1 MPGGIGGC
9 EYCFQGTLRYIE
21 MESRRVRAPPP
32 NTSRDMPYAIYWIA
46 ALAVCVL
53 GLAISLIWALRRPAN
68 ANKGLPAEWSL
79 TARPVF
85 TSDER
90 RVFRLLREAL
100 PHHVVLSKLPLVRFC
115 QPTEAKEVRYWFD
128 LLGASHVTFAICS
141 PNGRVLAAID
151 LEGERGATPR
161 SLQIKQAVLSA
172 CRVRYLRCALDQLPS
187 VAELQ
192 LLVPQGS
199 NSRGPL
205 PAPAAAA
212 PSLPRRRPGASMG
225 MSMGMGEDDYGSD
238 WGQFSQPLPLWQ
250 DASVFGSPEGYGER
264 YPRAPVQPAS
274 PAPQRR
280 LPPRHLDTARYHPRS
295 LPVLD
300 DADDEAMM
308 DDIVGVVVDAP
319 RYATQRPRRG

>member
-1 MPGGIGGC
+1 
-9 EYCFQGTLRYIE
+9 
-21 MESRRVRAPPP
+21 
-32 NTSRDMPYAIYWIA
+32 MPYAVYWIA

-53 GLAISLIWALRRPAN
+53 GLVISLVWALRRPAR
-68 ANKGLPAEWSL
+68 ASQGLPAEWSL

-85 TSDER
+85 TADER

-115 QPTEAKEVRYWFD
+115 QPTEASEVRYWFD
-128 LLGASHVTFAICS
+128 LLGASHVTFAVCS

-151 LEGERGATPR
+151 LEGERGVTQR

-172 CRVRYLRCALDQLPS
+172 CRVRYLRCAVDQLPS
-187 VAELQ
+187 LAELQ

-199 NSRGPL
+199 NPRGPL
-205 PAPAAAA
+205 PAPSTHAG
-212 PSLPRRRPGASMG
+212 LLRRRGSSAGDEEFS
-225 MSMGMGEDDYGSD
+225 SD

-250 DASVFGSPEGYGER
+250 DARVFDGHDSFAEHRPHMSPQ
-264 YPRAPVQPAS
+264 PPMQPAMR
-274 PAPQRR
+274 PPFERR
-280 LPPRHLDTARYHPRS
+280 SVPRSLDTSRYNPRH

-319 RYATQRPRRG
+319 RYVTPHPRRG

>member
-1 MPGGIGGC
+1 
-9 EYCFQGTLRYIE
+9 
-21 MESRRVRAPPP
+21 
-32 NTSRDMPYAIYWIA
+32 MPYAVYWIA

-53 GLAISLIWALRRPAN
+53 GLAVSLIWALRRPAR

-85 TSDER
+85 STDER

-128 LLGASHVTFAICS
+128 LLGAAHVTFAICS

-151 LEGERGATPR
+151 LEGERGVTPR
-161 SLQIKQAVLSA
+161 SLQIKHAVLSA
-172 CRVRYLRCALDQLPS
+172 CRVRYLRCAMDHLPS

-199 NSRGPL
+199 NTRGPL
-205 PAPAAAA
+205 PAPATTA
-212 PSLPRRRPGASMG
+212 SLSRRRAALT
-225 MSMGMGEDDYGSD
+225 EEDYGSD
-238 WGQFSQPLPLWQ
+238 WGGLPQPMPLWQ
-250 DASVFGSPEGYGER
+250 DARVFAGSQDHYREPYDDR
-264 YPRAPVQPAS
+264 YPHRPARS
-274 PAPQRR
+274 AHLPPMDPHLPEHPGLPPQPQRR
-280 LPPRHLDTARYHPRS
+280 QAPRSLDTARYNPRS

-300 DADDEAMM
+300 DADEEAMM

-319 RYATQRPRRG
+319 RYATERPRRR

>member
-1 MPGGIGGC
+1 
-9 EYCFQGTLRYIE
+9 
-21 MESRRVRAPPP
+21 
-32 NTSRDMPYAIYWIA
+32 MPYAIYWIA

-53 GLAISLIWALRRPAN
+53 GLAVGLVWALRRPAY

-85 TSDER
+85 TAEER

-128 LLGASHVTFAICS
+128 LLGSSHVTFAICS

-161 SLQIKQAVLSA
+161 HLQIKHAVLSA
-172 CRVRYLRCALDQLPS
+172 CRVRYLRCSPDHLPS
-187 VAELQ
+187 LAELQ
-192 LLVPQGS
+192 LLVPH
-199 NSRGPL
+199 NSQARGPL
-205 PAPAAAA
+205 PAPTAAAMPA
-212 PSLPRRRPGASMG
+212 PGPARHPSLAP
-225 MSMGMGEDDYGSD
+225 EDDFGTD
-238 WGQFSQPLPLWQ
+238 WGQFSRPLPLWQ
-250 DASVFGSPEGYGER
+250 DMGSYGNAHDHDSPGR
-264 YPRAPVQPAS
+264 PAGHALSRPMGLAPATRVPHDPDPARTAPRPR
-274 PAPQRR
+274 PQ
-280 LPPRHLDTARYHPRS
+280 RHLDTSRYPPHN

-308 DDIVGVVVDAP
+308 NDIVGVVVDAP
-319 RYATQRPRRG
+319 RYATDRPRRR

>member
-1 MPGGIGGC
+1 
-9 EYCFQGTLRYIE
+9 
-21 MESRRVRAPPP
+21 
-32 NTSRDMPYAIYWIA
+32 MPYAIYWIA

-53 GLAISLIWALRRPAN
+53 GLAIGLVWALRRPAH

-85 TSDER
+85 TADER

-128 LLGASHVTFAICS
+128 LLGASHVTFAVCS

-151 LEGERGATPR
+151 LDGERGATPR
-161 SLQIKQAVLSA
+161 SLQIKHAVLSA
-172 CRVRYLRCALDQLPS
+172 CRVRYLRCAVDHLPS

-199 NSRGPL
+199 NPRGPL
-205 PAPAAAA
+205 PAPAAS
-212 PSLPRRRPGASMG
+212 PTLLPRRRGL
-225 MSMGMGEDDYGSD
+225 GEDEFNSD

-250 DASVFGSPEGYGER
+250 DASVFGGHDAFGEPSPR
-264 YPRAPVQPAS
+264 MPAQTLRQPM
-274 PAPQRR
+274 PQRR
-280 LPPRHLDTARYHPRS
+280 TVQRSLDTARYNPRT

-319 RYATQRPRRG
+319 RYATQRPRRS

>member
-1 MPGGIGGC
+1 
-9 EYCFQGTLRYIE
+9 
-21 MESRRVRAPPP
+21 
-32 NTSRDMPYAIYWIA
+32 MPYAIYWIA

-53 GLAISLIWALRRPAN
+53 GLAISLVWALRRPAY
-68 ANKGLPAEWSL
+68 ANRGLPAEWSL

-128 LLGASHVTFAICS
+128 LLGASHVTFAVCS

-151 LEGERGATPR
+151 LEGERGVTPR
-161 SLQIKQAVLSA
+161 SLQIKHAVLSA
-172 CRVRYLRCALDQLPS
+172 CRVRYLRCSMDHLPS

-199 NSRGPL
+199 NPRGPL
-205 PAPAAAA
+205 PAPSAAAG
-212 PSLPRRRPGASMG
+212 LPRRRGTG
-225 MSMGMGEDDYGSD
+225 LGEEEFGSD

-250 DASVFGSPEGYGER
+250 DAGGFGGDGFSEPHPAR
-264 YPRAPVQPAS
+264 HARMPAQP
-274 PAPQRR
+274 PLQPPPQRR
-280 LPPRHLDTARYHPRS
+280 LSPQQRSLDTTRYNPRT

-300 DADDEAMM
+300 DADDDAMM

-319 RYATQRPRRG
+319 RYASERPRRR

>member
-1 MPGGIGGC
+1 MPP
-9 EYCFQGTLRYIE
+9 
-21 MESRRVRAPPP
+21 ESAM
-32 NTSRDMPYAIYWIA
+32 DLPYATYWIA
-46 ALAVCVL
+46 ALAACVL
-53 GLAISLIWALRRPAN
+53 GLAISLVWALRRPAY

-85 TSDER
+85 TADER

-115 QPTEAKEVRYWFD
+115 QPTETKEVRYWFD
-128 LLGASHVTFAICS
+128 LLGASHVTFAVCS

-151 LEGERGATPR
+151 LDGERGVTAR
-161 SLQIKQAVLSA
+161 ALQIKHAVLSA
-172 CRVRYLRCALDQLPS
+172 CRVRYLRCAPDQLPS
-187 VAELQ
+187 IAELQ

-199 NSRGPL
+199 NMRGPL
-205 PAPAAAA
+205 PAPAATAQ
-212 PSLPRRRPGASMG
+212 LPRRRGGMASSMG
-225 MSMGMGEDDYGSD
+225 VGEDEFGSD

-250 DASVFGSPEGYGER
+250 DANAFSGGHDGYAEPQH
-264 YPRAPVQPAS
+264 PRRPVLGA
-274 PAPQRR
+274 PAPQQRR
-280 LPPRHLDTARYHPRS
+280 TPPRDLDPARYNPRH

-319 RYATQRPRRG
+319 RYANQRPRRS

>member
-1 MPGGIGGC
+1 
-9 EYCFQGTLRYIE
+9 
-21 MESRRVRAPPP
+21 
-32 NTSRDMPYAIYWIA
+32 MPYAIYWIA

-53 GLAISLIWALRRPAN
+53 GLAISLVWALRRPAY
-68 ANKGLPAEWSL
+68 ANKGLPGEWSL

-128 LLGASHVTFAICS
+128 LLGASHVTFAVCS

-151 LEGERGATPR
+151 LEGERGVTPR
-161 SLQIKQAVLSA
+161 SLQIKHAVLSA
-172 CRVRYLRCALDQLPS
+172 CRVRYLRCAMDQLPS

-199 NSRGPL
+199 NPRGPL
-205 PAPAAAA
+205 PAPAATH
-212 PSLPRRRPGASMG
+212 SLPRRRGG
-225 MSMGMGEDDYGSD
+225 DDEFGSD

-250 DASVFGSPEGYGER
+250 DAHAFGGHEPGYAEQRQPRMPAPPSRAQHPLER
-264 YPRAPVQPAS
+264 RAP
-274 PAPQRR
+274 
-280 LPPRHLDTARYHPRS
+280 PRSLDTSRYNPRS

-300 DADDEAMM
+300 DADEEAMM

-319 RYATQRPRRG
+319 RYATERPRRR

>member
-1 MPGGIGGC
+1 
-9 EYCFQGTLRYIE
+9 
-21 MESRRVRAPPP
+21 
-32 NTSRDMPYAIYWIA
+32 MPYAIYWIA

-53 GLAISLIWALRRPAN
+53 GLAISLVWALRRPAY

-128 LLGASHVTFAICS
+128 LLGASHVTFAVCS

-151 LEGERGATPR
+151 LEGERGVTPR
-161 SLQIKQAVLSA
+161 SLQIKHAVLSA
-172 CRVRYLRCALDQLPS
+172 CRVRYLRCAMDQLPS
-187 VAELQ
+187 IAELQ

-199 NSRGPL
+199 NPRGPL
-205 PAPAAAA
+205 PAPAATT
-212 PSLPRRRPGASMG
+212 SLPRRRNSGMGASMG
-225 MSMGMGEDDYGSD
+225 EDEFGSD

-250 DASVFGSPEGYGER
+250 DAGVFGGSGEREPYGER
-264 YPRAPVQPAS
+264 QPRMPAQHHS
-274 PAPQRR
+274 HHGHHVERRAAPQRS
-280 LPPRHLDTARYHPRS
+280 LDTARYNPRS

>member
-1 MPGGIGGC
+1 
-9 EYCFQGTLRYIE
+9 
-21 MESRRVRAPPP
+21 
-32 NTSRDMPYAIYWIA
+32 MPYAIYWIA

-53 GLAISLIWALRRPAN
+53 GLAISLIWALRRPAY

-85 TSDER
+85 TADER

-128 LLGASHVTFAICS
+128 LLGASHVTFAVCS

-161 SLQIKQAVLSA
+161 SQQIKHAVLSA
-172 CRVRYLRCALDQLPS
+172 CRVRYLRCAVDQLPS

-199 NSRGPL
+199 NPRGPL
-205 PAPAAAA
+205 PAPAAM
-212 PSLPRRRPGASMG
+212 PGLSRRRSGMVDDEFGA
-225 MSMGMGEDDYGSD
+225 D
-238 WGQFSQPLPLWQ
+238 WAPFAQPLPLWQ
-250 DASVFGSPEGYGER
+250 DAGVFGGVEGYGER
-264 YPRAPVQPAS
+264 YPRAPAPAN
-274 PAPQRR
+274 PPPPQRR
-280 LPPRHLDTARYHPRS
+280 PPPRDLDVSRYNPRS

-300 DADDEAMM
+300 DDDDEAML

-319 RYATQRPRRG
+319 RYATQRPRRI

>member
-1 MPGGIGGC
+1 M
-9 EYCFQGTLRYIE
+9 
-21 MESRRVRAPPP
+21 PP
-32 NTSRDMPYAIYWIA
+32 NFPRDMPYAIYWIA

-53 GLAISLIWALRRPAN
+53 GLAISLVWALRRPAY

-85 TSDER
+85 TTDER

-128 LLGASHVTFAICS
+128 LLGASHVTFAVCS

-151 LEGERGATPR
+151 LDGERGVTPR
-161 SLQIKQAVLSA
+161 SLQIKHAVLSA
-172 CRVRYLRCALDQLPS
+172 CRVRYLRCAPDQLPS

-199 NSRGPL
+199 NTRGPL
-205 PAPAAAA
+205 PAPAATAG
-212 PSLPRRRPGASMG
+212 LTRRRGNGGA
-225 MSMGMGEDDYGSD
+225 GEDEFGSD

-250 DASVFGSPEGYGER
+250 DAGVFGGGNDGFAAER
-264 YPRAPVQPAS
+264 QPRMQP
-274 PAPQRR
+274 PHHGGHRVERRAPQRS
-280 LPPRHLDTARYHPRS
+280 LDTARYNPRS

-300 DADDEAMM
+300 DADEEAMM

-319 RYATQRPRRG
+319 RYATERPRRR

>member
-1 MPGGIGGC
+1 
-9 EYCFQGTLRYIE
+9 
-21 MESRRVRAPPP
+21 
-32 NTSRDMPYAIYWIA
+32 MPYAIYWIA

-53 GLAISLIWALRRPAN
+53 GLAISLIWALRRPAY

-85 TSDER
+85 TTDER

-128 LLGASHVTFAICS
+128 LLGASHVTFAVCS

-151 LEGERGATPR
+151 LEGERGVTPR
-161 SLQIKQAVLSA
+161 SLQIKHAVLSA
-172 CRVRYLRCALDQLPS
+172 CRVRYLRCAMDQLPS

-192 LLVPQGS
+192 LLVPQSS

-212 PSLPRRRPGASMG
+212 SMSRRRMG
-225 MSMGMGEDDYGSD
+225 SSEDEFGSD

-250 DASVFGSPEGYGER
+250 DAGVFGNNNDGYSER
-264 YPRAPVQPAS
+264 ERERERHHPRMPAHQPTQ
-274 PAPQRR
+274 PQRR
-280 LPPRHLDTARYHPRS
+280 LPARNLDTARYNPRS

-300 DADDEAMM
+300 DADEEAIM

-319 RYATQRPRRG
+319 RYATERPRRR

>member
-1 MPGGIGGC
+1 
-9 EYCFQGTLRYIE
+9 
-21 MESRRVRAPPP
+21 
-32 NTSRDMPYAIYWIA
+32 MPYAIYWIA

-53 GLAISLIWALRRPAN
+53 GLAISLIWALRRPAY

-85 TSDER
+85 TTDER

-128 LLGASHVTFAICS
+128 LLGASHVTFAVCS

-151 LEGERGATPR
+151 LEGERGVTPR
-161 SLQIKQAVLSA
+161 SLQIKHAVLSA
-172 CRVRYLRCALDQLPS
+172 CRVRYLRCAMDQLPS

-199 NSRGPL
+199 NPRGPL
-205 PAPAAAA
+205 PAPSAM
-212 PSLPRRRPGASMG
+212 PGLSRRRSSA
-225 MSMGMGEDDYGSD
+225 GEDEFGSD

-250 DASVFGSPEGYGER
+250 DANVFGAADNFGEQR
-264 YPRAPVQPAS
+264 SSRMQQPQFAPTQPL
-274 PAPQRR
+274 PQRR
-280 LPPRHLDTARYHPRS
+280 HASRNPDPARYNPRS

-319 RYATQRPRRG
+319 RYATQRPRR

>member
-1 MPGGIGGC
+1 
-9 EYCFQGTLRYIE
+9 
-21 MESRRVRAPPP
+21 
-32 NTSRDMPYAIYWIA
+32 MPYAIYWIA

-53 GLAISLIWALRRPAN
+53 GLAISLVWALRRPAY

-85 TSDER
+85 TTDER
-90 RVFRLLREAL
+90 RIFRLLREAL

-128 LLGASHVTFAICS
+128 LLGASHVTFAVCS

-151 LEGERGATPR
+151 LEGERGVTPR
-161 SLQIKQAVLSA
+161 SLQIKHAVLSA
-172 CRVRYLRCALDQLPS
+172 CRVRYLRCAPDQLPS
-187 VAELQ
+187 IAELQ

-205 PAPAAAA
+205 PAPAAT
-212 PSLPRRRPGASMG
+212 SGLSRRRGGGAG
-225 MSMGMGEDDYGSD
+225 DDEPGSD

-250 DASVFGSPEGYGER
+250 DAHAFGGSGGGTDGFGER
-264 YPRAPVQPAS
+264 QPRRQAHAPQFP
-274 PAPQRR
+274 PRRAPQRS
-280 LPPRHLDTARYHPRS
+280 LDTARYNPRN
-295 LPVLD
+295 LPVRD

>member
-1 MPGGIGGC
+1 
-9 EYCFQGTLRYIE
+9 
-21 MESRRVRAPPP
+21 
-32 NTSRDMPYAIYWIA
+32 MPYAIYWIA

-53 GLAISLIWALRRPAN
+53 GLAISLIWALRRPAY

-85 TSDER
+85 TTDER

-128 LLGASHVTFAICS
+128 LLGASHVTFAVCS

-151 LEGERGATPR
+151 LEGERGVTPR
-161 SLQIKQAVLSA
+161 SLQIKHAVLSA
-172 CRVRYLRCALDQLPS
+172 CRVRYLRCAMDQLPS

-192 LLVPQGS
+192 LLVPQSS

-205 PAPAAAA
+205 PAPAATST
-212 PSLPRRRPGASMG
+212 PSRRRMG
-225 MSMGMGEDDYGSD
+225 SSEDEFGSD

-250 DASVFGSPEGYGER
+250 DAGVFSGGNDGYGDRER
-264 YPRAPVQPAS
+264 DRHPRMPAQPAT
-274 PAPQRR
+274 PHPQRR
-280 LPPRHLDTARYHPRS
+280 LSSRNLDPARYNPRN

-300 DADDEAMM
+300 DADEEAMM

-319 RYATQRPRRG
+319 RYATQRPRRS

>member
-1 MPGGIGGC
+1 
-9 EYCFQGTLRYIE
+9 
-21 MESRRVRAPPP
+21 
-32 NTSRDMPYAIYWIA
+32 MPYAIYWIA

-53 GLAISLIWALRRPAN
+53 GLAISLVWALRRPAN
-68 ANKGLPAEWSL
+68 ASKGLPAEWLL

-85 TSDER
+85 STDER

-115 QPTEAKEVRYWFD
+115 QPNEAKEVRYWFE
-128 LLGASHVTFAICS
+128 LLGSAHVTFAVCS

-151 LEGERGATPR
+151 LEGERGVTPR
-161 SLQIKQAVLSA
+161 GLQIKHAVLSA
-172 CRVRYLRCALDQLPS
+172 CRVRYLRCAMDQLPS

-205 PAPAAAA
+205 PAPTAATGF
-212 PSLPRRRPGASMG
+212 SRRRVG
-225 MSMGMGEDDYGSD
+225 MDEDFGNGSD

-250 DASVFGSPEGYGER
+250 DAGVFGNGHGHGNDSAPSGGSHTGYRTGASTSTSTSPR
-264 YPRAPVQPAS
+264 MPAHVSPRRQ
-274 PAPQRR
+274 
-280 LPPRHLDTARYHPRS
+280 LPPISRHAEPPRFHPRD

-300 DADDEAMM
+300 DGIDDEGM

-319 RYATQRPRRG
+319 RYATQRPRRS

>member
-1 MPGGIGGC
+1 
-9 EYCFQGTLRYIE
+9 
-21 MESRRVRAPPP
+21 
-32 NTSRDMPYAIYWIA
+32 MPYAIYWIA

-53 GLAISLIWALRRPAN
+53 GLAISLVWALRRPAD
-68 ANKGLPAEWSL
+68 AGRGLPAEWSL

-85 TSDER
+85 TADER

-115 QPTEAKEVRYWFD
+115 QPVEAKEVRYWFD

-151 LEGERGATPR
+151 LDGERGPVPR

-172 CRVRYLRCALDQLPS
+172 CRVRYLRCSMDQLPS
-187 VAELQ
+187 IAELQ

-199 NSRGPL
+199 NPRGPL
-205 PAPAAAA
+205 PAPTPTA
-212 PSLPRRRPGASMG
+212 SLPRRRSL
-225 MSMGMGEDDYGSD
+225 GEDEFSSD

-250 DASVFGSPEGYGER
+250 DASVFSGHDAFGE
-264 YPRAPVQPAS
+264 
-274 PAPQRR
+274 PAPRLPAQPLHAPLQRR
-280 LPPRHLDTARYHPRS
+280 GAPRSLDTTRFNPRH

-300 DADDEAMM
+300 DADEEAMM
-308 DDIVGVVVDAP
+308 GDIVGVVVDEP

>member
-1 MPGGIGGC
+1 
-9 EYCFQGTLRYIE
+9 
-21 MESRRVRAPPP
+21 
-32 NTSRDMPYAIYWIA
+32 MPYAIYWIA
-46 ALAVCVL
+46 ALAACVL
-53 GLAISLIWALRRPAN
+53 GLAISLVWALRRPAY

-85 TSDER
+85 TADER
-90 RVFRLLREAL
+90 RIFRLLREAL

-128 LLGASHVTFAICS
+128 LLGASHVTFAVCS

-151 LEGERGATPR
+151 LEGERGVTPR
-161 SLQIKQAVLSA
+161 SLQIKHAVLSA
-172 CRVRYLRCALDQLPS
+172 CRVRYLRCAPDQLPS

-199 NSRGPL
+199 NPRGPL
-205 PAPAAAA
+205 PAPAATA
-212 PSLPRRRPGASMG
+212 SLPRRRSTAVG
-225 MSMGMGEDDYGSD
+225 GEEDYGSD

-250 DASVFGSPEGYGER
+250 DAHVFGGASHGDGFGER
-264 YPRAPVQPAS
+264 RPRVPAPAAQLPQRR
-274 PAPQRR
+274 APQRSMDPGR
-280 LPPRHLDTARYHPRS
+280 YNPRN

-300 DADDEAMM
+300 DADDEAML

>member
-1 MPGGIGGC
+1 
-9 EYCFQGTLRYIE
+9 LRYIARPL
-21 MESRRVRAPPP
+21 RREKTGRRYLPK
-32 NTSRDMPYAIYWIA
+32 SLRDMPYAIYWIA

-53 GLAISLIWALRRPAN
+53 GLAISLIWALRRPAY

-85 TSDER
+85 TTDER

-128 LLGASHVTFAICS
+128 LLGASHVTFAVCS

-151 LEGERGATPR
+151 LEGERGVTPR
-161 SLQIKQAVLSA
+161 NLQIKHAVLSA
-172 CRVRYLRCALDQLPS
+172 CRVRYLRCAMDQLPS

-192 LLVPQGS
+192 LLVPQSS

-205 PAPAAAA
+205 PAPAATSS
-212 PSLPRRRPGASMG
+212 PSRRR
-225 MSMGMGEDDYGSD
+225 MSSSEDEFGSD

-250 DASVFGSPEGYGER
+250 DAGVFGSGTEGYGDRER
-264 YPRAPVQPAS
+264 ERDRHPRMPAQSAAPQ
-274 PAPQRR
+274 PQRR
-280 LPPRHLDTARYHPRS
+280 LASRSNPDAARYNPRS

-300 DADDEAMM
+300 DADEEAMM

>member
-1 MPGGIGGC
+1 
-9 EYCFQGTLRYIE
+9 
-21 MESRRVRAPPP
+21 
-32 NTSRDMPYAIYWIA
+32 MPYAIYWIA

-53 GLAISLIWALRRPAN
+53 GLAISLVWALRRPAD
-68 ANKGLPAEWSL
+68 AGKGLPAEWSL

-85 TSDER
+85 TADER

-128 LLGASHVTFAICS
+128 LLGASHVTFAVCS

-151 LEGERGATPR
+151 LDGERGVVPR

-172 CRVRYLRCALDQLPS
+172 CRVRYLRCAMDQLPS

-199 NSRGPL
+199 NPRGPL
-205 PAPAAAA
+205 PAPTPTA
-212 PSLPRRRPGASMG
+212 SLPRRRNHG
-225 MSMGMGEDDYGSD
+225 DDEFSSD

-250 DASVFGSPEGYGER
+250 DASVFSGHDAFGEPP
-264 YPRAPVQPAS
+264 PRLPVQPLHA
-274 PAPQRR
+274 PLQRRAPQRS
-280 LPPRHLDTARYHPRS
+280 LDTARFNPRH

-300 DADDEAMM
+300 DADEEAMM
-308 DDIVGVVVDAP
+308 GDIVGVVVDEP

>member
-1 MPGGIGGC
+1 
-9 EYCFQGTLRYIE
+9 
-21 MESRRVRAPPP
+21 
-32 NTSRDMPYAIYWIA
+32 MPYAIYWIA

-53 GLAISLIWALRRPAN
+53 GLAISLIWALRRPAY

-85 TSDER
+85 TTDER

-128 LLGASHVTFAICS
+128 LLGASHVTFAVCS

-151 LEGERGATPR
+151 LEGERGVTPR
-161 SLQIKQAVLSA
+161 SLQIKHAVLSA
-172 CRVRYLRCALDQLPS
+172 CRVRYLRCAMDQLPS

-199 NSRGPL
+199 NPRGPL
-205 PAPAAAA
+205 PAPAAM
-212 PSLPRRRPGASMG
+212 PGLSRRRS
-225 MSMGMGEDDYGSD
+225 SVGEDDFGAD
-238 WGQFSQPLPLWQ
+238 WGQFPQPLPLWQ
-250 DASVFGSPEGYGER
+250 DASVFGGVEGYGER
-264 YPRAPVQPAS
+264 YPHAPLQTDS
-274 PAPQRR
+274 PQPQRR
-280 LPPRHLDTARYHPRS
+280 LPPRDLDVSRYNPRS

-300 DADDEAMM
+300 DADDEAML

-319 RYATQRPRRG
+319 RYATQRPRRV

>member
-1 MPGGIGGC
+1 
-9 EYCFQGTLRYIE
+9 
-21 MESRRVRAPPP
+21 
-32 NTSRDMPYAIYWIA
+32 MPYAVYWIA

-53 GLAISLIWALRRPAN
+53 GLAISLVWALRRPAY

-85 TSDER
+85 SADER

-128 LLGASHVTFAICS
+128 LLGSSHVTFAVCS

-151 LEGERGATPR
+151 LEGERGVTPR
-161 SLQIKQAVLSA
+161 ILQIKQAVLSA
-172 CRVRYLRCALDQLPS
+172 CRVRYLRCAMDQLPS

-192 LLVPQGS
+192 LLVPQG
-199 NSRGPL
+199 NPGLRGPQ
-205 PAPAAAA
+205 PAPALAAA
-212 PSLPRRRPGASMG
+212 GLPRRRHRSH
-225 MSMGMGEDDYGSD
+225 GEDDFGNE
-238 WGQFSQPLPLWQ
+238 WGGPAPQQPLWQ
-250 DASVFGSPEGYGER
+250 DASVFRQAYGPDHDHDHDRDLGHDLGHELGDPGGYGGFPSR
-264 YPRAPVQPAS
+264 RPPPMAAPQPARRGV
-274 PAPQRR
+274 PA
-280 LPPRHLDTARYHPRS
+280 RHPDGTRYHPRS

-300 DADDEAMM
+300 DADEDAML

-319 RYATQRPRRG
+319 RYATQRPRRS

>member
-1 MPGGIGGC
+1 
-9 EYCFQGTLRYIE
+9 
-21 MESRRVRAPPP
+21 
-32 NTSRDMPYAIYWIA
+32 MPYAIYWIA

-53 GLAISLIWALRRPAN
+53 GLAISLVWALRRPAY

-79 TARPVF
+79 TAKPVF
-85 TSDER
+85 TTDER

-128 LLGASHVTFAICS
+128 LLGASHVTFAVCS

-151 LEGERGATPR
+151 LEGERGVTPR
-161 SLQIKQAVLSA
+161 ILQIKHAVLSA
-172 CRVRYLRCALDQLPS
+172 CRVRYLRCAMDQLPS

-205 PAPAAAA
+205 PAPATT
-212 PSLPRRRPGASMG
+212 SLPRRRSGAG
-225 MSMGMGEDDYGSD
+225 GEDEFGSD

-250 DASVFGSPEGYGER
+250 DAGVFGGSEPFGER
-264 YPRAPVQPAS
+264 HPRMLARPPHE
-274 PAPQRR
+274 PPQRR
-280 LPPRHLDTARYHPRS
+280 GSQRNLDTARYNPRN

-300 DADDEAMM
+300 DADDDAML

-319 RYATQRPRRG
+319 RYATQRPRRS

>member
-1 MPGGIGGC
+1 M
-9 EYCFQGTLRYIE
+9 
-21 MESRRVRAPPP
+21 RRSPSAIPAEPP
-32 NTSRDMPYAIYWIA
+32 RDMPYAIYWIA

-53 GLAISLIWALRRPAN
+53 GLAVSLVWALRRPAY

-128 LLGASHVTFAICS
+128 LLGASHVTFAVCS

-151 LEGERGATPR
+151 LEGERGVTPR
-161 SLQIKQAVLSA
+161 NLQIKHAVLSA
-172 CRVRYLRCALDQLPS
+172 CRVRYLRCAMDQLPS
-187 VAELQ
+187 IAELQ

-199 NSRGPL
+199 NPRGPL
-205 PAPAAAA
+205 PAPAA
-212 PSLPRRRPGASMG
+212 SSSSGLPRRRTAGV
-225 MSMGMGEDDYGSD
+225 GEEEFGSD

-250 DASVFGSPEGYGER
+250 DASVFGSGNDAFNER
-264 YPRAPVQPAS
+264 QPRRPNSAFQ
-274 PAPQRR
+274 PAPQRSPQR
-280 LPPRHLDTARYHPRS
+280 NLETARYSPRS

-300 DADDEAMM
+300 DADEEAMM

-319 RYATQRPRRG
+319 RYATERPRRR

>member
-1 MPGGIGGC
+1 
-9 EYCFQGTLRYIE
+9 
-21 MESRRVRAPPP
+21 
-32 NTSRDMPYAIYWIA
+32 MPYAIYWIA

-53 GLAISLIWALRRPAN
+53 GLAIGLIWALRRPAY

-85 TSDER
+85 TTDER

-128 LLGASHVTFAICS
+128 LLGASHVTFAVCS

-172 CRVRYLRCALDQLPS
+172 CRVRYLRCAMDQLPS

-199 NSRGPL
+199 NPRGPL
-205 PAPAAAA
+205 PAPPATQ
-212 PSLPRRRPGASMG
+212 SLPRRRPSVGLGMG
-225 MSMGMGEDDYGSD
+225 GMGEDDFSSD
-238 WGQFSQPLPLWQ
+238 WNQFSQPLPLWQ
-250 DASVFGSPEGYGER
+250 DASVFNGMEGYGEPR
-264 YPRAPVQPAS
+264 YGRPAPQPA
-274 PAPQRR
+274 PQAPQRR
-280 LPPRHLDTARYHPRS
+280 LPPRHLDTARYNPRS

-319 RYATQRPRRG
+319 RYATERPRRR

>member
-1 MPGGIGGC
+1 
-9 EYCFQGTLRYIE
+9 
-21 MESRRVRAPPP
+21 
-32 NTSRDMPYAIYWIA
+32 MPYAIYWIA

-53 GLAISLIWALRRPAN
+53 GLAISLVWALRRPAY
-68 ANKGLPAEWSL
+68 ANRGLPGEWSL

-128 LLGASHVTFAICS
+128 LLGASHVTFAVCS

-151 LEGERGATPR
+151 LEGERGVTPR

-199 NSRGPL
+199 NPRGPL
-205 PAPAAAA
+205 PAPPA
-212 PSLPRRRPGASMG
+212 PASLPRRRAS
-225 MSMGMGEDDYGSD
+225 DDEFSSD

-250 DASVFGSPEGYGER
+250 DAGVFSGGGQEPHAYAEPRQQRMPPQRSYDPRPVER
-264 YPRAPVQPAS
+264 R
-274 PAPQRR
+274 APQRS
-280 LPPRHLDTARYHPRS
+280 LDTTRFNPRT

-308 DDIVGVVVDAP
+308 DEIVGVVVDAP
-319 RYATQRPRRG
+319 RYATERPRRR

>member
-1 MPGGIGGC
+1 
-9 EYCFQGTLRYIE
+9 
-21 MESRRVRAPPP
+21 
-32 NTSRDMPYAIYWIA
+32 MPYAIYWIA

-53 GLAISLIWALRRPAN
+53 GLAISLVWALRRPAY

-79 TARPVF
+79 TAKPVF
-85 TSDER
+85 TTDER

-128 LLGASHVTFAICS
+128 LLGASHVTFAVCS

-151 LEGERGATPR
+151 LEGERGVTPR
-161 SLQIKQAVLSA
+161 ILQIKHAVLSA
-172 CRVRYLRCALDQLPS
+172 CRVRYLRCAMDQLPS

-205 PAPAAAA
+205 PAPAAT
-212 PSLPRRRPGASMG
+212 SLPRRRSGAGS
-225 MSMGMGEDDYGSD
+225 EDEFGSD

-250 DASVFGSPEGYGER
+250 DAGVFGGSEPFGER
-264 YPRAPVQPAS
+264 HPRMLAQPPQQPS
-274 PAPQRR
+274 QRR
-280 LPPRHLDTARYHPRS
+280 GSQRNLDTARYNPRN

-300 DADDEAMM
+300 DADDDAML

>member
-1 MPGGIGGC
+1 
-9 EYCFQGTLRYIE
+9 
-21 MESRRVRAPPP
+21 
-32 NTSRDMPYAIYWIA
+32 MPYAIYWIA

-53 GLAISLIWALRRPAN
+53 GLAISLVWALRRPAY

-79 TARPVF
+79 TAKPVF
-85 TSDER
+85 TTDER

-128 LLGASHVTFAICS
+128 LLGASHVTFAVCS

-151 LEGERGATPR
+151 LEGERGVTPR
-161 SLQIKQAVLSA
+161 ILQIKHAVLSA
-172 CRVRYLRCALDQLPS
+172 CRVRYLRCAMDQLPS

-192 LLVPQGS
+192 LLVPQSS

-205 PAPAAAA
+205 PAPAVN
-212 PSLPRRRPGASMG
+212 SLSRRRSGS
-225 MSMGMGEDDYGSD
+225 SEDEFGSD

-250 DASVFGSPEGYGER
+250 DAGVFGSGGSGEPFGER
-264 YPRAPVQPAS
+264 GSRMLAQPLQQ
-274 PAPQRR
+274 APQRR
-280 LPPRHLDTARYHPRS
+280 GTQRNLDTARYNPRS

-300 DADDEAMM
+300 DADDDAML

-319 RYATQRPRRG
+319 RYATQRPRR

>member
-1 MPGGIGGC
+1 
-9 EYCFQGTLRYIE
+9 
-21 MESRRVRAPPP
+21 
-32 NTSRDMPYAIYWIA
+32 MPYAIYWIA

-53 GLAISLIWALRRPAN
+53 GLAISLVWALRRPAY

-85 TSDER
+85 TTDER

-128 LLGASHVTFAICS
+128 LLGASHVTFAVCS

-151 LEGERGATPR
+151 LEGERGVTPR

-187 VAELQ
+187 IAELQ

-199 NSRGPL
+199 NPRGPL
-205 PAPAAAA
+205 PAPAAM
-212 PSLPRRRPGASMG
+212 PSLPRRRSGSMG
-225 MSMGMGEDDYGSD
+225 MAEDEFGSD

-250 DASVFGSPEGYGER
+250 DAGVFGGSSGGDGYGER
-264 YPRAPVQPAS
+264 HPRMPAQPAHTPS
-274 PAPQRR
+274 RR
-280 LPPRHLDTARYHPRS
+280 LPPRHLDAARYNPRN

-300 DADDEAMM
+300 DADDEALM
-308 DDIVGVVVDAP
+308 DEIVGVVVDAP

>member
-1 MPGGIGGC
+1 
-9 EYCFQGTLRYIE
+9 
-21 MESRRVRAPPP
+21 
-32 NTSRDMPYAIYWIA
+32 MPYAVYWIA

-53 GLAISLIWALRRPAN
+53 GLAISLVWALRRPAY

-85 TSDER
+85 TTDER

-128 LLGASHVTFAICS
+128 LLGASHVTFAVCS

-151 LEGERGATPR
+151 LEGERGVTPR
-161 SLQIKQAVLSA
+161 SLQIKHAVLSA
-172 CRVRYLRCALDQLPS
+172 CRVRYLRCAPDQLPS
-187 VAELQ
+187 IAELQ

-199 NSRGPL
+199 NPRGPL
-205 PAPAAAA
+205 PAPAATA
-212 PSLPRRRPGASMG
+212 SLPRRRSGGMG
-225 MSMGMGEDDYGSD
+225 MSEDDFGSD

-250 DASVFGSPEGYGER
+250 DAGVFGGGGDAYDDRQGER
-264 YPRAPVQPAS
+264 RSRMPPQPAHTPS
-274 PAPQRR
+274 RHLPQRGFDAA
-280 LPPRHLDTARYHPRS
+280 HYNNTRS

-308 DDIVGVVVDAP
+308 DEIVGVVVDAP
-319 RYATQRPRRG
+319 RYATQRPRRS

>member
-1 MPGGIGGC
+1 
-9 EYCFQGTLRYIE
+9 
-21 MESRRVRAPPP
+21 
-32 NTSRDMPYAIYWIA
+32 MPYAIYWIA
-46 ALAVCVL
+46 ALAACVL
-53 GLAISLIWALRRPAN
+53 GLAISLIWALRRPAY

-128 LLGASHVTFAICS
+128 LLGASHVTFAVCS

-151 LEGERGATPR
+151 LEGERGVTPR
-161 SLQIKQAVLSA
+161 NLQIKHAVLSA
-172 CRVRYLRCALDQLPS
+172 CRVRYLRCSMDQLPS

-199 NSRGPL
+199 NPRGPL
-205 PAPAAAA
+205 PAPAAT
-212 PSLPRRRPGASMG
+212 SGLSRRRGTLV
-225 MSMGMGEDDYGSD
+225 EDEIGSD

-250 DASVFGSPEGYGER
+250 DAGVFGGNHDGYGEPER
-264 YPRAPVQPAS
+264 SRGRHAPRMPAQPPAAPHQ
-274 PAPQRR
+274 PQRR
-280 LPPRHLDTARYHPRS
+280 LPARDLDTTRYNPRS

-300 DADDEAMM
+300 DADEEAMM

>member
-1 MPGGIGGC
+1 
-9 EYCFQGTLRYIE
+9 
-21 MESRRVRAPPP
+21 
-32 NTSRDMPYAIYWIA
+32 MPYAIYWIA

-53 GLAISLIWALRRPAN
+53 GLAISLVWALRRPAY

-85 TSDER
+85 TADER

-128 LLGASHVTFAICS
+128 LLGASHVTFAVCS

-151 LEGERGATPR
+151 LEGERGVTPR
-161 SLQIKQAVLSA
+161 SLQIKHAVLSA
-172 CRVRYLRCALDQLPS
+172 CRVRYLRCASDQLPS

-199 NSRGPL
+199 NPRGPL
-205 PAPAAAA
+205 PAPAAT
-212 PSLPRRRPGASMG
+212 SGLSPRRR
-225 MSMGMGEDDYGSD
+225 MSAGTGDEDFGSD

-250 DASVFGSPEGYGER
+250 DAHVFGGGGDGFGEQR
-264 YPRAPVQPAS
+264 QARMPAHPHQFPPPRR
-274 PAPQRR
+274 APQRS
-280 LPPRHLDTARYHPRS
+280 LDTSRYNPRN

-319 RYATQRPRRG
+319 RYATERPRRR

>member
-1 MPGGIGGC
+1 
-9 EYCFQGTLRYIE
+9 
-21 MESRRVRAPPP
+21 
-32 NTSRDMPYAIYWIA
+32 MPYAVYWIA

-53 GLAISLIWALRRPAN
+53 GLAIGLIWALRRPAY

-151 LEGERGATPR
+151 MEGERGVTPR
-161 SLQIKQAVLSA
+161 NLQIKHAVLSA
-172 CRVRYLRCALDQLPS
+172 CRVRYLRCAMDQLPS

-199 NSRGPL
+199 NPRGPL
-205 PAPAAAA
+205 PAP
-212 PSLPRRRPGASMG
+212 PPMQSLSRRRAST
-225 MSMGMGEDDYGSD
+225 GEDEFGSD

-250 DASVFGSPEGYGER
+250 DASVFAGADNYGER
-264 YPRAPVQPAS
+264 YPRPPAQPA
-274 PAPQRR
+274 PPPQQRR
-280 LPPRHLDTARYHPRS
+280 QPPRSLDTSRYNTRS

-300 DADDEAMM
+300 DVDDDAMM
-308 DDIVGVVVDAP
+308 DDIVGIVVDAP
-319 RYATQRPRRG
+319 RYATQRPRRS

>member
-1 MPGGIGGC
+1 
-9 EYCFQGTLRYIE
+9 
-21 MESRRVRAPPP
+21 
-32 NTSRDMPYAIYWIA
+32 MPYAIYWIA

-53 GLAISLIWALRRPAN
+53 GLAISLVWALRRPAY

-85 TSDER
+85 TTDER

-128 LLGASHVTFAICS
+128 LLGTSHVTFAVCS

-151 LEGERGATPR
+151 LEGERGVTPR
-161 SLQIKQAVLSA
+161 SLQIKHAVLSA
-172 CRVRYLRCALDQLPS
+172 CRVRYLRCSIDQLPS

-199 NSRGPL
+199 NPRGPQ
-205 PAPAAAA
+205 PASALSSAGL
-212 PSLPRRRPGASMG
+212 SRRRSGSLG
-225 MSMGMGEDDYGSD
+225 DDEFGSD
-238 WGQFSQPLPLWQ
+238 WGQLPPPLPLWQ
-250 DASVFGSPEGYGER
+250 DASVFQHGHQGHQGHLAHRNQMGGDDFDSRNYEGRGM
-264 YPRAPVQPAS
+264 RAAPQAMAQQPM
-274 PAPQRR
+274 PQRR
-280 LPPRHLDTARYHPRS
+280 GMPARSLDTARYNPRS

-300 DADDEAMM
+300 DADEDAML

-319 RYATQRPRRG
+319 RYATQRPRRL

>member
-1 MPGGIGGC
+1 
-9 EYCFQGTLRYIE
+9 
-21 MESRRVRAPPP
+21 
-32 NTSRDMPYAIYWIA
+32 MPYAIYWIA

-53 GLAISLIWALRRPAN
+53 GLAISLIWALRRPAY

-85 TSDER
+85 TTDER

-128 LLGASHVTFAICS
+128 LLGASHVTFAVCS

-151 LEGERGATPR
+151 LEGERGVTPR
-161 SLQIKQAVLSA
+161 SLQIKHAVLSA
-172 CRVRYLRCALDQLPS
+172 CRVRYLRCAMDQLPS

-192 LLVPQGS
+192 LLVPQSS

-205 PAPAAAA
+205 PAPASTA
-212 PSLPRRRPGASMG
+212 PPSRRRMG
-225 MSMGMGEDDYGSD
+225 GGSEDEFGSD

-250 DASVFGSPEGYGER
+250 DAGVFGGSNDGYGER
-264 YPRAPVQPAS
+264 DRDRHYPRAQPHQPA
-274 PAPQRR
+274 PPQPQRR
-280 LPPRHLDTARYHPRS
+280 LPQRNLDTARYNPRS

-300 DADDEAMM
+300 DADEEAMM